1 MKQILTISAAA
12 LLASITFAAAQTP
25 QQTQTPAESGQ
36 KVERNPSGAVGGSEK
51 NPSPTMMKGKVT
63 GPTGGAPAY
72 SGQQA
77 ERNPSGK
84 VGGSEDNPSP
94 RATTGESVDGPRTSG
109 PIESGQAAE
118 RNPDGSTGGSEKRP
132 SPR

>member
-1 MKQILTISAAA
+1 
-12 LLASITFAAAQTP
+12 
-25 QQTQTPAESGQ
+25 
-36 KVERNPSGAVGGSEK
+36 
-51 NPSPTMMKGKVT
+51 MMKGKVT